1 MKTST
6 KDPFD
11 LDTCTRGLSMLL
23 SSVHS
28 DLYEFVYFFTFKKS
42 FKAYYSEFNDPW
54 ESPVEDGYFF
64 EDNPDPYVQNAML
77 IFTKVGDYK
86 DELNLRLGIDED
98 EDRQDAKYVFEGMRF
113 KPYQAFFKRSKSY
126 KKLTLCY
133 ERSLSE
139 LNHSLFLYASA
150 LTAQSN
156 KIPLVLKRQFKL
168 TGDESFRLLNLDD
181 DQVVL
186 LVGLM
191 KELRKSLN
199 EVRLLIYTP
208 TVILRK
214 QQGRSNS

>member
-11 LDTCTRGLSMLL
+11 LDTCIRGLSMLL

-42 FKAYYSEFNDPW
+42 FKAYYSEFNNPW
-54 ESPVEDGYFF
+54 ELPVEDGFFF
-64 EDNPDPYVQNAML
+64 EDIEDPYVQNALMTFSR
-77 IFTKVGDYK
+77 IGAFK
-86 DELNLRLGIDED
+86 DELNVRFGIDED
-98 EDRQDAKYVFEGMRF
+98 GDREDAKYVFEGMRF

-126 KKLTLCY
+126 KKLTLSY

-139 LNHSLFLYASA
+139 LIHSLFLYASA

-156 KIPLVLKRQFKL
+156 KVPLLLKRQFKL
-168 TGDESFRLLNLDD
+168 PGDESFRLLNLDD
-181 DQVVL
+181 DQVVML
-186 LVGLM
+186 ISLM
-191 KELRKSLN
+191 KELRKKLN

-208 TVILRK
+208 IVISRK
-214 QQGRSNS
+214 KQGKSNS